1 MRITLDT
8 NVLISGTFWTGDS
21 FRILDMIDNKELDN
35 ISSRE
40 IIEEYNETIKSDEIV
55 DKVDN
60 KKLIMTKVVHNVIKN
75 SEIVE
80 PTAKLDVIKDDPDD
94 NRVLECA
101 KEGKVSHVI
110 TNDNHLLKLKEF
122 EGIKIVTPEE
132 FLQILESDNKPN

>member
-21 FRILDMIDNKELDN
+21 FRILDMIDKKKLNN

-40 IIEEYNETIKSDEIV
+40 IIEEYNEAIKSDEIV

-60 KKLIMTKVVHNVIKN
+60 KKLIMTKIVHNVIKS

-80 PTAKLDVIKDDPDD
+80 PTIKLDVIKDDPDD
-94 NRVLECA
+94 NKVLECA

-122 EGIKIVTPEE
+122 EGIKIVTTEE
-132 FLQILESDNKPN
+132 FLRILKTEKPN

>member
-101 KEGKVSHVI
+101 KEGKVSYII

-132 FLQILESDNKPN
+132 FLRILKTHNSAH

>member
-21 FRILDMIDNKELDN
+21 FRILDMIDNKELN
-35 ISSRE
+35 NVSSRE

-60 KKLIMTKVVHNVIKN
+60 KKLTMTKIVHNVIKN

-80 PTAKLDVIKDDPDD
+80 PTTRLDVIKDDPDD

-110 TNDNHLLKLKEF
+110 TNDNHLLKLKKF

-132 FLQILESDNKPN
+132 FLKILITINTPN

>member
-8 NVLISGTFWTGDS
+8 NILISGTFWTGDS
-21 FRILDMIDNKELDN
+21 FRILDMIDKKKLSNV
-35 ISSRE
+35 SSRE
-40 IIEEYNETIKSDEIV
+40 IIEEYNKAIKSDEIV

-60 KKLIMTKVVHNVIKN
+60 KKLTMTKIVLNVIKN

-80 PTAKLDVIKDDPDD
+80 PTTKLDVVKDDPDD

-101 KEGKVSHVI
+101 KEGKSKYII
-110 TNDNHLLKLKEF
+110 TKDEHLLKLKEF

-132 FLQILESDNKPN
+132 FLRILKIDDKSK

>member
-21 FRILDMIDNKELDN
+21 FRILDMIDKKKLNN
-35 ISSRE
+35 VSSRE
-40 IIEEYNETIKSDEIV
+40 IIEEYNEAIKSDEIV

-60 KKLIMTKVVHNVIKN
+60 KKLTMAKIVHNVIKS

-80 PTAKLDVIKDDPDD
+80 PTTKLDVVKDDPDD

-132 FLQILESDNKPN
+132 FLRILKTEKPN

>member
-80 PTAKLDVIKDDPDD
+80 PTIKLDVIKDDPDD

>member
-1 MRITLDT
+1 MRITVDT

-21 FRILDMIDNKELDN
+21 FRILDMIDKKKLSN

-40 IIEEYNETIKSDEIV
+40 IIEEYNEAIKSDEIV
-55 DKVDN
+55 EKVDN
-60 KKLIMTKVVHNVIKN
+60 KKLKMTKIVHNVIKN

-80 PTAKLDVIKDDPDD
+80 PTTKLDVIKDDTDD

-122 EGIKIVTPEE
+122 EGIKILTPEE
-132 FLQILESDNKPN
+132 FLRILKTDNKPN

>member
-21 FRILDMIDNKELDN
+21 FRILDMIDNKKLN
-35 ISSRE
+35 NVSSKE

-60 KKLIMTKVVHNVIKN
+60 KKLTMTKIVHNVIKN

-80 PTAKLDVIKDDPDD
+80 PKEKVNIIVEDPDD
-94 NRVLECA
+94 NVVLECA

-122 EGIKIVTPEE
+122 EGIKIVTPAE
-132 FLQILESDNKPN
+132 FLKILKTDNKPN